1 MKNSLQEF
9 NSSFEQEELKI
20 DELVDQVRLPSL
32 GKIFTIF
39 YNFYKFINCYNLK
52 NYHFIMIKGL
62 LFLFSY

>member
-39 YNFYKFINCYNLK
+39 YNFARI
-52 NYHFIMIKGL
+52 I
-62 LFLFSY
+62 SDD